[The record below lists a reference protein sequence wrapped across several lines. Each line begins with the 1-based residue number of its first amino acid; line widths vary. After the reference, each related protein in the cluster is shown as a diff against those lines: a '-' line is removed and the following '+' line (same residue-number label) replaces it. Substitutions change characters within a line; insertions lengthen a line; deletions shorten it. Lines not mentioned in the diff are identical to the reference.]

1 MASDANEQKKP
12 DILAQLNSS
21 FKDLV
26 KNVFG
31 QNGLEFINK
40 TEKQVNELSA
50 KAIKGFV
57 DFSDNM
63 IVSMKLDQNEMVK
76 KSQNTVKDL
85 LRQLKLLE
93 EEKEDDF

>member
-1 MASDANEQKKP
+1 MSKEKKN
-12 DILAQLNSS
+12 DILAKLNNS

-31 QNGLEFINK
+31 ENGVEFITK

-57 DFSDNM
+57 DFSDN
-63 IVSMKLDQNEMVK
+63 IITSMKLDQNEVVK

-85 LRQLKLLE
+85 LRQAKLLE
-93 EEKEDDF
+93 EESEDDF